1 MIWGVIRMVK
11 VSVIIPVFN
20 VEKYLGECIESISNQ
35 SLEDIEIIC
44 IDDGST
50 DGSLNILNEYASKD
64 SRFKILHQDN
74 LGPGAARN
82 KCISIAAGE
91 YIYFMDSDDI
101 LALNALEDLYN
112 LSEDKKTD
120 FIFFKIINFDD
131 ETGEKTNRY
140 YYDMPFLKEA
150 VGESV
155 FNYKDIK
162 EFIFDLPVSAPAKFF
177 NKEFVSDIKFPEG
190 ILFEDNIFFIEAIF
204 KSDRLYFYD
213 EYLYDR
219 RIHKASITN
228 SFKEGYLDF
237 LEMNRLLVEK
247 VKELGKYEEFKD
259 KLYHKKLYNIYDQFQ
274 LLDEDSKP
282 IVYET
287 FKEDLLSYKDQYES
301 DDVFL
306 NEIDERLRCIYY
318 SCIYSENYRE
328 FELMVDNFDLN
339 REVEKLKKV
348 NKTYL
353 KTIRKLKK
361 QNEEFES
368 SKMYKVWN
376 KIAK

>member
-1 MIWGVIRMVK
+1 MILGVISMVK

-20 VEKYLGECIESISNQ
+20 VEKYLKECIESISNQ

-50 DGSLNILNEYASKD
+50 DNSLNILNDYAD
-64 SRFKILHQDN
+64 DDCRFKIILQDN

-82 KCISIAAGE
+82 KGISIAEGK

-101 LALNALEDLYN
+101 LELNALEKLYD

-120 FIFFKIINFDD
+120 FIFFKLINFDD
-131 ETGEKTNRY
+131 ETGQKTNRY
-140 YYDMPFLKEA
+140 YYDMPYLKKS
-150 VGESV
+150 VGDSV
-155 FNYKDIK
+155 FNYNDVKDV
-162 EFIFDLPVSAPAKFF
+162 IFDLPVSVPAKFF
-177 NKEFVSDIKFPEG
+177 NKKFVSDIKFPEG

-219 RIHKASITN
+219 RIRKSSITN

-237 LEMNRLLVEK
+237 IEMNKLLVEK
-247 VKELGKYEEFKD
+247 VKELGKYDEFKD
-259 KLYHKKLYNIYDQFQ
+259 KLYHKKLYNVYGQFK

-282 IVYET
+282 VVYEA
-287 FKEDLLSYKDQYES
+287 FKKDLLDYKNQYES
-301 DDVFL
+301 DNIFL

-328 FELMVDNFDLN
+328 FELAVDNFDLN
-339 REVEKLKKV
+339 REVVKLKKI
-348 NKTYL
+348 NSKNL
-353 KTIRKLKK
+353 KAIAKLKK
-361 QNEEFES
+361 QIKEFES
-368 SKMYKVWN
+368 SNIYKLWN
-376 KIAK
+376 KISK

>member
-1 MIWGVIRMVK
+1 MILGVISMVK

-20 VEKYLGECIESISNQ
+20 VEKYLKECIESISNQ

-50 DGSLNILNEYASKD
+50 DNSLNILNDYAD
-64 SRFKILHQDN
+64 DDCRFKIILQDN

-82 KCISIAAGE
+82 KGISIAEGK

-101 LALNALEDLYN
+101 LELNALEKLYN

-120 FIFFKIINFDD
+120 FIFFKLINFDD
-131 ETGEKTNRY
+131 ETGQKTNRY
-140 YYDMPFLKEA
+140 YYDMPYLKKS
-150 VGESV
+150 VGDSV
-155 FNYKDIK
+155 FNYNDVKDV
-162 EFIFDLPVSAPAKFF
+162 IFDLPVSVPAKFF
-177 NKEFVSDIKFPEG
+177 NKKFVSDIKFPEG

-219 RIHKASITN
+219 RIRKSSITN

-237 LEMNRLLVEK
+237 IEMNKLLVEK
-247 VKELGKYEEFKD
+247 VKELGKYDEFKD
-259 KLYHKKLYNIYDQFQ
+259 KLYHKKLYNVYGQFK
-274 LLDEDSKP
+274 LVDEDSKP
-282 IVYET
+282 VVYEA
-287 FKEDLLSYKDQYES
+287 FKKDLLDYKNQYES
-301 DDVFL
+301 DNVFL

-328 FELMVDNFDLN
+328 FELAVDNFDLN
-339 REVEKLKKV
+339 REVEKLKRI
-348 NKTYL
+348 NAAYL
-353 KTIRKLKK
+353 KKIGKLKK
-361 QNEEFES
+361 QIKEFES
-368 SKMYKVWN
+368 SNIYKLWN
-376 KIAK
+376 KISK

>member
-1 MIWGVIRMVK
+1 MILGVISMVK

-20 VEKYLGECIESISNQ
+20 VEKYLKECIESISNQ

-50 DGSLNILNEYASKD
+50 DNSLNILNDYAD
-64 SRFKILHQDN
+64 DDCRFKIILQDN

-82 KCISIAAGE
+82 KGISIAEGK

-101 LALNALEDLYN
+101 LELNALEKLYD

-120 FIFFKIINFDD
+120 FIFFKLINFDD
-131 ETGEKTNRY
+131 ETGQKTNRY
-140 YYDMPFLKEA
+140 YYDMPYLKKS
-150 VGESV
+150 VGDSV
-155 FNYKDIK
+155 FNYNDVKDV
-162 EFIFDLPVSAPAKFF
+162 IFDLPVSVPAKFF
-177 NKEFVSDIKFPEG
+177 NKKFVSDIKFPEG

-219 RIHKASITN
+219 RIRKSSITN

-237 LEMNRLLVEK
+237 IEMNKLLVEK
-247 VKELGKYEEFKD
+247 VKELGKYDEFKD
-259 KLYHKKLYNIYDQFQ
+259 KLYHKKLYNVYGQFK

-282 IVYET
+282 VVYEA
-287 FKEDLLSYKDQYES
+287 FKKDLLDYKNQYES
-301 DDVFL
+301 DNIFL

-328 FELMVDNFDLN
+328 FELAVDNFDLN
-339 REVEKLKKV
+339 REVEKLKRI
-348 NKTYL
+348 NAAYL
-353 KTIRKLKK
+353 KKIGKLKK
-361 QNEEFES
+361 QIKEFES
-368 SKMYKVWN
+368 SNIYKLWN
-376 KIAK
+376 KISK

>member
-1 MIWGVIRMVK
+1 MILGVISMVK

-20 VEKYLGECIESISNQ
+20 VEKYLKECIESISNQ

-50 DGSLNILNEYASKD
+50 DNSLNILNDYAD
-64 SRFKILHQDN
+64 DDCRFKIILQDN

-82 KCISIAAGE
+82 KGISIAEGK

-101 LALNALEDLYN
+101 LELNALEKLYN

-120 FIFFKIINFDD
+120 FIFFKLINFDD
-131 ETGEKTNRY
+131 ETGQKTNRY
-140 YYDMPFLKEA
+140 YYDMPYLKKS
-150 VGESV
+150 VGDSV
-155 FNYKDIK
+155 FNYNDVKDV
-162 EFIFDLPVSAPAKFF
+162 IFDLPVSAPAKFF

-219 RIHKASITN
+219 RIRKSSITN
-228 SFKEGYLDF
+228 SFKDSYLDF
-237 LEMNRLLVEK
+237 IEMNKLLVEK
-247 VKELGKYEEFKD
+247 VKELGKYDEFKD
-259 KLYHKKLYNIYDQFQ
+259 KLYHKKLYNVYGQFK
-274 LLDEDSKP
+274 LVDEDSKP
-282 IVYET
+282 VVYEA
-287 FKEDLLSYKDQYES
+287 FKKDLLDYKNQYES
-301 DDVFL
+301 DNIFL

-328 FELMVDNFDLN
+328 FELAVDNFDLN
-339 REVEKLKKV
+339 REVEKLKRI
-348 NKTYL
+348 NAAYL
-353 KTIRKLKK
+353 KKIGKLKK
-361 QNEEFES
+361 QIKEFES
-368 SKMYKVWN
+368 SNIYKLWN
-376 KIAK
+376 KISK

>member
-1 MIWGVIRMVK
+1 MVK

-20 VEKYLGECIESISNQ
+20 VEKYLKECIESISNQ
-35 SLEDIEIIC
+35 SLKDIEIIC

-50 DGSLNILNEYASKD
+50 DNSLNILNEYADND
-64 SRFKILHQDN
+64 SRFKIILQDN

-82 KCISIAAGE
+82 EGISIAEGK

-101 LALNALEDLYN
+101 LELNALEDLYH

-131 ETGEKTNRY
+131 ETGQKTNRY
-140 YYDMPFLKEA
+140 YYDMPYLKKS
-150 VGESV
+150 VGDSV
-155 FNYKDIK
+155 FNYNDVKDV
-162 EFIFDLPVSAPAKFF
+162 IFDLPVSAPAKFF

-219 RIHKASITN
+219 RIHKNSITN

-259 KLYHKKLYNIYDQFQ
+259 KLYHKKVDNIFDQFKA
-274 LLDEDSKP
+274 LDEDSKP
-282 IVYET
+282 VVYEA
-287 FKEDLLSYKDQYES
+287 FKNDLLNYKNQYES
-301 DDVFL
+301 DNIFL

-318 SCIYSENYRE
+318 SCMYSENYRE
-328 FELMVDNFDLN
+328 FELAVDNFDLN
-339 REVEKLKKV
+339 REVVKLKKI
-348 NKTYL
+348 NSKNL
-353 KTIRKLKK
+353 KAIAKLKK
-361 QNEEFES
+361 QIKEFES
-368 SKMYKVWN
+368 SNMYKLWN
-376 KIAK
+376 KISK

>member
-1 MIWGVIRMVK
+1 MILGVISMVK

-20 VEKYLGECIESISNQ
+20 VEKYLKECIESISNQ

-50 DGSLNILNEYASKD
+50 DNSLNILNDYAD
-64 SRFKILHQDN
+64 DDCRFKIILQDN

-82 KCISIAAGE
+82 KGISIAEGK

-101 LALNALEDLYN
+101 LELNALEKLYD

-120 FIFFKIINFDD
+120 FIFFKLINFDD
-131 ETGEKTNRY
+131 ETGQKTNRY
-140 YYDMPFLKEA
+140 YYDMPYLKKS
-150 VGESV
+150 VGDSV
-155 FNYKDIK
+155 FNYNDVKDV
-162 EFIFDLPVSAPAKFF
+162 IFDLPVSVPAKFF
-177 NKEFVSDIKFPEG
+177 NKKFVSDIKFPEG

-219 RIHKASITN
+219 RIRKSSITN

-237 LEMNRLLVEK
+237 IEMNKLLVEK
-247 VKELGKYEEFKD
+247 VKELGKYDEFKD
-259 KLYHKKLYNIYDQFQ
+259 KLYHKKLYNVYGQFK
-274 LLDEDSKP
+274 LVDEDSKP
-282 IVYET
+282 IVYEA
-287 FKEDLLSYKDQYES
+287 FKKDLLDYKNQYES
-301 DDVFL
+301 DNIFL

-328 FELMVDNFDLN
+328 FELAVDNFDLN
-339 REVEKLKKV
+339 REVEKLKRI
-348 NKTYL
+348 NAAYL
-353 KTIRKLKK
+353 KKIGKLKK
-361 QNEEFES
+361 QIKEFES
-368 SKMYKVWN
+368 SNIYKLWN
-376 KIAK
+376 KISK

>member
-1 MIWGVIRMVK
+1 MILGVISMVK

-20 VEKYLGECIESISNQ
+20 VEKYLKECIESISNQ

-50 DGSLNILNEYASKD
+50 DNSLNILNDYAD
-64 SRFKILHQDN
+64 DDCRFKIILQDN

-82 KCISIAAGE
+82 KGISIAEGK

-101 LALNALEDLYN
+101 LELNALEKLYN

-120 FIFFKIINFDD
+120 FIFFKLINFDD
-131 ETGEKTNRY
+131 ETGQKTNRY
-140 YYDMPFLKEA
+140 YYDMPYLKKS
-150 VGESV
+150 VGDSV
-155 FNYKDIK
+155 FNYNDVKDV
-162 EFIFDLPVSAPAKFF
+162 IFDLPVSVPAKFF
-177 NKEFVSDIKFPEG
+177 NKKFVSDIKFPEG

-219 RIHKASITN
+219 RIRKSSITN

-237 LEMNRLLVEK
+237 IEMNKLLVEK
-247 VKELGKYEEFKD
+247 VKELGKYDEFKD
-259 KLYHKKLYNIYDQFQ
+259 KLYHKKLYNVYGQFK

-282 IVYET
+282 VVYEA
-287 FKEDLLSYKDQYES
+287 FKKDLLDYKNQYES
-301 DDVFL
+301 DNIFL

-328 FELMVDNFDLN
+328 FELAVDNFDLN
-339 REVEKLKKV
+339 REVEKLKRI
-348 NKTYL
+348 NAAYL
-353 KTIRKLKK
+353 KKIGKLKK
-361 QNEEFES
+361 QIKEFES
-368 SKMYKVWN
+368 SNIYKLWN
-376 KIAK
+376 KISK

>member
-1 MIWGVIRMVK
+1 MILGVISMVK

-20 VEKYLGECIESISNQ
+20 VEKYLKECIESISNQ
-35 SLEDIEIIC
+35 SLEDIERIC

-50 DGSLNILNEYASKD
+50 DNSLNILNDYAD
-64 SRFKILHQDN
+64 DDCRFKIILQDN

-82 KCISIAAGE
+82 EGISIAEGK

-101 LALNALEDLYN
+101 LELNALEKLYD

-120 FIFFKIINFDD
+120 FIFFKLINFDD
-131 ETGEKTNRY
+131 ETGQKTNRY
-140 YYDMPFLKEA
+140 YYDMPYLKKS
-150 VGESV
+150 VGNSV
-155 FNYKDIK
+155 FNYNDVKDV
-162 EFIFDLPVSAPAKFF
+162 IFDLPVSVPAKFF
-177 NKEFVSDIKFPEG
+177 NKKFVSDIKFPEG

-219 RIHKASITN
+219 RIRKSSITN

-237 LEMNRLLVEK
+237 IEMNKLLVEK
-247 VKELGKYEEFKD
+247 VKELGKYDEFKD
-259 KLYHKKLYNIYDQFQ
+259 KLYHKKLYNVYGQFK

-282 IVYET
+282 VVYEA
-287 FKEDLLSYKDQYES
+287 FKKDLLDYKNQYES
-301 DDVFL
+301 DNIFL

-328 FELMVDNFDLN
+328 FELAVDNFDLN
-339 REVEKLKKV
+339 REVEKLKRI
-348 NKTYL
+348 NAAYL
-353 KTIRKLKK
+353 KKIGKLKK
-361 QNEEFES
+361 QIKEFES
-368 SKMYKVWN
+368 SNIYKLWN
-376 KIAK
+376 KISK

>member
-1 MIWGVIRMVK
+1 MILGVISMVK

-20 VEKYLGECIESISNQ
+20 VEKYLKECIESISNQ

-50 DGSLNILNEYASKD
+50 DNSLNILNDYAD
-64 SRFKILHQDN
+64 DDCRFKIILQDN

-82 KCISIAAGE
+82 KGISIAEGK

-101 LALNALEDLYN
+101 LELNALEKLYD

-120 FIFFKIINFDD
+120 FIFFKLINFDD
-131 ETGEKTNRY
+131 ETGQKTNRY
-140 YYDMPFLKEA
+140 YYDMPYLKKS
-150 VGESV
+150 VGDSV
-155 FNYKDIK
+155 FNYNDVKDV
-162 EFIFDLPVSAPAKFF
+162 IFDLPVSVPAKFF
-177 NKEFVSDIKFPEG
+177 NKKFVSDIKFPEG

-219 RIHKASITN
+219 RIRKSSITN
-228 SFKEGYLDF
+228 SFNEGYLDF
-237 LEMNRLLVEK
+237 IEMNKLLVEK
-247 VKELGKYEEFKD
+247 VKELGKYDEFKD
-259 KLYHKKLYNIYDQFQ
+259 KLYHKKLYNVYGQFK

-282 IVYET
+282 VVYEA
-287 FKEDLLSYKDQYES
+287 FKKDLLDYKNQYES
-301 DDVFL
+301 DNIFL

-328 FELMVDNFDLN
+328 FELAVDNFDLN
-339 REVEKLKKV
+339 REVEKLKRI
-348 NKTYL
+348 NAAYL
-353 KTIRKLKK
+353 KKIGKLKK
-361 QNEEFES
+361 QIKEFES
-368 SKMYKVWN
+368 SNIYKLWN
-376 KIAK
+376 KISK

>member
-1 MIWGVIRMVK
+1 MILGVISMVK

-20 VEKYLGECIESISNQ
+20 VEKYLKECIESISNQ

-50 DGSLNILNEYASKD
+50 DNSLNILNDYAD
-64 SRFKILHQDN
+64 DDCRFKIILQDN

-82 KCISIAAGE
+82 KGISIAEGK

-101 LALNALEDLYN
+101 LELNALENLYN

-120 FIFFKIINFDD
+120 FIFFKLINFDD
-131 ETGEKTNRY
+131 ETGQKTNRY
-140 YYDMPFLKEA
+140 YYDMPYLKKA
-150 VGESV
+150 VGDSV
-155 FNYKDIK
+155 FNYNDVKDV
-162 EFIFDLPVSAPAKFF
+162 IFDLPVSVPAKFF
-177 NKEFVSDIKFPEG
+177 NKKFVSDIKFPEG

-219 RIHKASITN
+219 RIRKNSITN
-228 SFKEGYLDF
+228 SFKDGYLDF
-237 LEMNRLLVEK
+237 IEMNKLLVEK
-247 VKELGKYEEFKD
+247 VKELGKYDEFKD
-259 KLYHKKLYNIYDQFQ
+259 KLYHKKLYNVFGQFK

-282 IVYET
+282 VVYEA
-287 FKEDLLSYKDQYES
+287 FKKDLLDYKNQYES
-301 DDVFL
+301 DNVFL

-328 FELMVDNFDLN
+328 FELAVDNFDLN
-339 REVEKLKKV
+339 REVEKLKRI
-348 NKTYL
+348 NAAYL
-353 KTIRKLKK
+353 KKIGKLKK
-361 QNEEFES
+361 QIKEFES
-368 SKMYKVWN
+368 SNIYKLWN
-376 KIAK
+376 KISK

>member
-1 MIWGVIRMVK
+1 MVK

-20 VEKYLGECIESISNQ
+20 VEKYLKECIESISNQ

-50 DGSLNILNEYASKD
+50 DNSLNILNDYAD
-64 SRFKILHQDN
+64 DDCRFKIILQDN

-82 KCISIAAGE
+82 KGISIAEGK

-101 LALNALEDLYN
+101 LELNALEKLYN

-131 ETGEKTNRY
+131 ETGQKTNRY
-140 YYDMPFLKEA
+140 YYDMPYLKKS
-150 VGESV
+150 VGDSV
-155 FNYKDIK
+155 FNYNDVKDV
-162 EFIFDLPVSAPAKFF
+162 IFDLPVSAPAKFF

-219 RIHKASITN
+219 RIRKSSITN
-228 SFKEGYLDF
+228 SFKDSYLDF
-237 LEMNRLLVEK
+237 IEMNKLLVEK
-247 VKELGKYEEFKD
+247 VKELGKYDEFKD
-259 KLYHKKLYNIYDQFQ
+259 KLYHKKLYNVYGQFK
-274 LLDEDSKP
+274 LVDEDSKP
-282 IVYET
+282 IVYEA
-287 FKEDLLSYKDQYES
+287 FKKDLLDYKNQYES
-301 DDVFL
+301 DNIFL

-328 FELMVDNFDLN
+328 FELAVDNFDLN
-339 REVEKLKKV
+339 REVEKLKRI
-348 NKTYL
+348 NAAYL
-353 KTIRKLKK
+353 KKIGKLKK
-361 QNEEFES
+361 QIKEFES
-368 SKMYKVWN
+368 SNIYKLWN
-376 KIAK
+376 KISK